1 MKPAKRTDGLVV
13 TELQDEV
20 LVYDLERH
28 RAHCLNPTAAF
39 VFRRC
44 DGRTSVSAARACVPL
59 RGPRAGRGVARLA
72 GPGASR
78 PGASAADAARQC
90 AGSGH
95 GLSRRELIRRAAVLS
110 GLLLPA
116 ITSALAPT
124 PAEAAATCV
133 ASCAGPKPFG
143 TPCSATAPANCL
155 CTCDGAGNC
164 VGGC

>member
-1 MKPAKRTDGLVV
+1 MKPDKRTDGLVV
-13 TELQDEV
+13 TELQDEI

-44 DGRTSVSAARACVPL
+44 DGRTSVRELARAFHAEGHGPAEESLVWVALERLDQVHLLRTPL
-59 RGPRAGRGVARLA
+59 ATARG
-72 GPGASR
+72 
-78 PGASAADAARQC
+78 
-90 AGSGH
+90 GH
-95 GLSRRELIRRAAVLS
+95 GLSRRELVRRAAVFS

-133 ASCAGPKPFG
+133 ASCAGKPFG

-164 VGGC
+164 VGGCT

>member
-1 MKPAKRTDGLVV
+1 MKPEKRRDGLVV
-13 TELQDEV
+13 TELLDEV
-20 LVYDLERH
+20 LVYDLDRH
-28 RAHCLNPTAAF
+28 RAHCLNPAAAA

-44 DGRTSVSAARACVPL
+44 DGHTSVREMARGFHKGGPGSASEAAVWLALQRLDQAHLLETPL
-59 RGPRAGRGVARLA
+59 R
-72 GPGASR
+72 
-78 PGASAADAARQC
+78 DAKDAP
-90 AGSGH
+90 

-116 ITSALAPT
+116 ITSVVAPT

-133 ASCAGPKPFG
+133 ANCTSKPFG
-143 TPCSATAPANCL
+143 TPCSSTAPANCL